1 MFKEIPGEKHMAKK
15 AEMELGHLLAW
26 GIRGILLLGMIGFL
40 VQGKFVLAGILLMS
54 FAGSGLIYYV
64 CKHYFGKT
72 GEYLDV
78 LFALLVLFNN
88 FFGVVLDF
96 YHTVPGW
103 DIATHYTTSAFLAV
117 SALVL
122 MQRAYAVVLV
132 EAPQILVVIAMVLF
146 SLGLGGL
153 WEIGEFTSD
162 YLRGTNFQQGLVN
175 TMQDLI
181 VDMIAGLVVGIAWVK
196 TRRK

>member
-1 MFKEIPGEKHMAKK
+1 MFKEIPGEKHMAKTQP
-15 AEMELGHLLAW
+15 MGIGHLLAW
-26 GIRGILLLGMIGFL
+26 GLRGILLIAILGYVLEI
-40 VQGKFVLAGILLMS
+40 KFVLAGILLMS

-78 LFALLVLFNN
+78 LFALLVVFNN
-88 FFGVVLDF
+88 YFGVVLDF

-122 MQRAYAVVLV
+122 MQRAYAVVLA
-132 EAPQILVVIAMVLF
+132 EAPPVIIVMAMILF

-162 YLRGTNFQQGLVN
+162 FLRGTNFQQGLVN

-181 VDMIAGLVVGIAWVK
+181 IDMVAGLVVGFAWVK
-196 TRRK
+196 RNGR

>member
-1 MFKEIPGEKHMAKK
+1 MTITKEMGV
-15 AEMELGHLLAW
+15 GHTIAW
-26 GIRGILLLGMIGFL
+26 GLRAILLIGMSGYL
-40 VQGKFVLAGILLMS
+40 LEGKFVLAGILLMS

-64 CKHYFGKT
+64 CRHYFGKT

-78 LFALLVLFNN
+78 LFALLVVFNN
-88 FFGVVLDF
+88 YFGVVLDF

-103 DIATHYTTSAFLAV
+103 DIATHYTTSLFLGV
-117 SALVL
+117 TALVL

-132 EAPQILVVIAMVLF
+132 EAPPVIVVMAMILF
-146 SLGLGGL
+146 SLGLGGV
-153 WEIGEFTSD
+153 WEIGEFVSD
-162 YLRGTNFQQGLVN
+162 FLRGTNFQQGLVN

-181 VDMIAGLVVGIAWVK
+181 IDGVSGTVVGIAWVR

>member
-1 MFKEIPGEKHMAKK
+1 MTKIPKMGM
-15 AEMELGHLLAW
+15 GHWAAW
-26 GIRGILLLGMIGFL
+26 VLRAILLIGMLGYL
-40 VQGKFVLAGILLMS
+40 AEGKIVLAGILLMS

-78 LFALLVLFNN
+78 LFALLVVFNN
-88 FFGVVLDF
+88 YFGVVLDF

-103 DIATHYTTSAFLAV
+103 DIATHYTTSLFLAV

-122 MQRAYAVVLV
+122 MQRAYGVVLN
-132 EAPQILVVIAMVLF
+132 EAPPIIIVMAMILF

-153 WEIGEFTSD
+153 WEIGEFASD

-175 TMQDLI
+175 TTQDLI
-181 VDMIAGLVVGIAWVK
+181 VDMAAGLIVGIAWVK
-196 TRRK
+196 THKK

>member
-1 MFKEIPGEKHMAKK
+1 MTKIEK
-15 AEMELGHLLAW
+15 GHIIAWGLRALLLA
-26 GIRGILLLGMIGFL
+26 GMAYFL

-54 FAGSGLIYYV
+54 FAASGLVYYI

-88 FFGVVLDF
+88 FLGLVLDF
-96 YHTVPGW
+96 YHTIPGW
-103 DIATHYTTSAFLAV
+103 DIATHYTTSLFLAV

-122 MQRAYAVVLV
+122 MQRAYSVVLV
-132 EAPQILVVIAMVLF
+132 EAPPVIIVMAMVLF
-146 SLGLGGL
+146 SLGLGSI
-153 WEIGEFTSD
+153 WEIGEFASD
-162 YLRGTNFQQGLVN
+162 FLQGTDFQHGLTN

-181 VDMIAGLVVGIAWVK
+181 IDGIAGLIVGLAWINA
-196 TRRK
+196 RKRG

>member
-1 MFKEIPGEKHMAKK
+1 MGA
-15 AEMELGHLLAW
+15 GHLAAW

-40 VQGKFVLAGILLMS
+40 LEGKLILAGILLMS
-54 FAGSGLIYYV
+54 FAASGLIYYV

-88 FFGVVLDF
+88 YFGVVLDF

-103 DIATHYTTSAFLAV
+103 DIATHYTTSLFLAV

-122 MQRAYAVVLV
+122 MQRAYAVVLA
-132 EAPQILVVIAMVLF
+132 EAPSAIIVMAMVLF
-146 SLGLGGL
+146 SLGLGGM
-153 WEIGEFTSD
+153 WEIGEFVSD
-162 YLRGTNFQQGLVN
+162 YLRGTDFQQGLVN

-181 VDMIAGLVVGIAWVK
+181 VDMFAGLIVGVAWVK
-196 TRRK
+196 THTPKRK